1 MPMTPASFLGP
12 NGTYCM
18 PMEWYQ
24 HVVSMDDA
32 IKVAGGCFMLGVLW
46 AFIIIYLIKR
56 YRRAPA

>member
-1 MPMTPASFLGP
+1 
-12 NGTYCM
+12 M